1 MEARE
6 GRGFSVRDAESAAT
20 RAAAAQGLLAR
31 SSFWIVMSST
41 RDFTKRPSDADE
53 VFGTCGSRVSMVKAD
68 PFETRLVVIT
78 NAASAAL
85 IAVFPVIVEMGA
97 ETRPRLFSTQEVVD
111 TLSLSTYHTIAWG
124 VVQRSIICT

>member
-1 MEARE
+1 
-6 GRGFSVRDAESAAT
+6 
-20 RAAAAQGLLAR
+20 
-31 SSFWIVMSST
+31 MSST

-97 ETRPRLFSTQEVVD
+97 ETTLRLLATQEVVD
-111 TLSLSTYHTIAWG
+111 ALSLSTYHRLWCGTTKYMYITRYY
-124 VVQRSIICT
+124 VHV